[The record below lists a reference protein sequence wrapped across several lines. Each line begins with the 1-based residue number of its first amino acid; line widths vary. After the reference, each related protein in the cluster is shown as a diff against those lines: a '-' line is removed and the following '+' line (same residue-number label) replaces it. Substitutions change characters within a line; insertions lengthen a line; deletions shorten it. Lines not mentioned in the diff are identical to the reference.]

1 MNVLDSRFLRP
12 GDTFAQRFTEPG
24 IYRYNVGIQGSLA
37 QPGHDAPFAVTVGD
51 DAGDAPKTH
60 YVTVNYTDNIFSATP
75 ARLQIKTGDAVLW
88 STVSA
93 NVPGFAVCGQS
104 EAGRFD
110 SAEIHANGMYSHAFG
125 VSGVIEWSDAHEP
138 KTHGTI
144 VVGTHPACRTHED
157 RQAYAQ
163 KLSKATLVMIEDG
176 HARPSKVK
184 VTVGQ
189 TVFFAVKSAG
199 GISIVDKTLLRRSPA
214 FLNPQPLPPSPPPDF

>member
-12 GDTFAQRFTEPG
+12 GDTFAQRFTAPG
-24 IYRYNVGIQGSLA
+24 AYHYNIGVQGSLA
-37 QPGHDAPFAVTVGD
+37 QPGHDAPFELTVGD
-51 DAGDAPKTH
+51 EAGAAPTTH
-60 YVTVNYTDNIFSATP
+60 YVTVTYAGNTFSAAP
-75 ARLQIKTGDAVLW
+75 ARLKIKTGDAVLW

-93 NVPGFAVCGQS
+93 NAPGFAVCGQS

-125 VSGVIEWSDAHEP
+125 VIGEIEWSDARDA

-144 VVGTHPACRTHED
+144 VVTPHPACRTHEE
-157 RQAYAQ
+157 RQAYVQ

-176 HARPSKVK
+176 HARPAKVK

-199 GISIVDKTLLRRSPA
+199 GIAIVDKALLRGSPV
-214 FLNPQPLPPSPPPDF
+214 FLNPQPLPP

>member
-12 GDTFAQRFTEPG
+12 GDTFAQRFTKPG
-24 IYRYNVGIQGSLA
+24 IYRYAVGVQGSLA
-37 QPGHDAPFAVTVGD
+37 QPGHDAPFTVTVGN
-51 DAGDAPKTH
+51 DAGAAPKTH
-60 YVTVNYTDNIFSATP
+60 YVTVTYSDHSFSAAP
-75 ARLQIKTGDAVLW
+75 ARLEIHQGDAVLW

-93 NVPGFAVCGQS
+93 DAPGFAVSGQS
-104 EAGRFD
+104 EGGRFD

-125 VSGVIEWSDAHEP
+125 VSGVIEWSDSREP

-144 VVGTHPACRTHED
+144 TVETHPACRTHDD

-176 HARPSKVK
+176 RARPSKVK

-199 GISIVDKTLLRRSPA
+199 GISIVDKTLLAGSPV
-214 FLNPQPLPPSPPPDF
+214 FLNPQPLPP